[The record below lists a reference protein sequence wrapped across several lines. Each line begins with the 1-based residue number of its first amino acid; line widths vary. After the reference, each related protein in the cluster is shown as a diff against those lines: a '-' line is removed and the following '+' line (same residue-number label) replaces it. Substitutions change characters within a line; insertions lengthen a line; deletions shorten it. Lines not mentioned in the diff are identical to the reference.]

1 MATIALDRR
10 ARLPEVGSFSAL
22 ALAAVLGTIAVA
34 SGRASVSEAVAAFPW
49 VIVAMYVALELFA
62 GLLTATGAT
71 DLLAVWLARRSG
83 AERRG
88 VLIAFSVLLFVIGAF
103 VNNLTDM
110 IMILPIA
117 MVLLRA
123 IGLQRRFAISFF
135 ALLLAVS
142 NVSGAATPIGDF
154 PALLIVGSGL
164 TSFASYLAGAFP
176 LFLLTGAALVA
187 VYCLLNRG
195 ADARVTDPVAR
206 RLAIEVL
213 GAQYRYRTVNRPAL
227 IRLGGVFGAMFLAWV
242 FLPADSVPPEV
253 IAWAGVAAAALLV
266 RPLVDRSQ
274 VQSFDLR
281 PVMTIASFLFIAG
294 LLASTGFTTWLA
306 GNLQLWISDPRLL
319 VLALMISTS
328 LMCAVISAGP
338 AAAAMLPVLQALAG
352 PNGLLHNQADLL
364 AVAFAA
370 SICAGSSLF
379 LFSATAGLMLG
390 SKVNDSDLT
399 DVEGQPIKITIR
411 SYLPYGALNYVVQ
424 MMIAVAWV
432 MVAL

>member
-10 ARLPEVGSFSAL
+10 ARLPEVGSFT
-22 ALAAVLGTIAVA
+22 ALAAAALLGTIALA
-34 SGRASVSEAVAAFPW
+34 SGRANVADAVANFPW

-71 DLLAVWLARRSG
+71 DLLAVWLARRSR
-83 AERRG
+83 AARSG
-88 VLIAFSVLLFVIGAF
+88 VLITFSLLLFIIGAF

-117 MVLLRA
+117 MVMLRA
-123 IGLQRRFAISFF
+123 IGLQKRFAVSFF
-135 ALLLAVS
+135 ALLLAIS

-154 PALLIVGSGL
+154 PALLILGSGL
-164 TSFASYLAGAFP
+164 TSFASYLTGAFP
-176 LFLLTGAALVA
+176 LFAVTGVALVA

-195 ADARVTDPVAR
+195 GRGAADPVTE
-206 RLAIEVL
+206 RLAISVL
-213 GAQYRYRTVNRPAL
+213 DTQYRYRTVNRPAL
-227 IRLGGVFGAMFLAWV
+227 VRLGVVFALMFVAWV
-242 FLPADSVPPEV
+242 ALPSDTVPPEV

-266 RPLVDRSQ
+266 RPLVDRSK
-274 VQSFDLR
+274 VQTFDLR
-281 PVMTIASFLFIAG
+281 PVMTIAAFLFIAG

-306 GNLQLWISDPRLL
+306 GNLQHWIKDPRLL

-352 PNGLLHNQADLL
+352 PTGVLHDQADLL

-390 SKVNDSDLT
+390 SKVDDAGLMNDDG
-399 DVEGQPIKITIR
+399 EPIRITIR
-411 SYLPYGALNYVVQ
+411 SYMPYGAVNYVVQ
-424 MMIAVAWV
+424 MTIAIAWV